1 MPVQPLSPEQ
11 LRRTCDPAQFTF
23 KTTAELTKTD
33 GIFGQP
39 RGLRAL
45 EFGIGIRS
53 HGYNIYVLGET
64 GTGRTSAIYN
74 YLRRETRDQETP
86 FDWVYVHNF
95 SIPHQP
101 RAIEFPAGQGAQ
113 FKKQMEN
120 LVASLRDDLPKSFT
134 TEEYNEEVDD
144 IWNRMEI
151 KQSLLMR
158 DLERKARDV
167 RFRVIKAASGLS
179 IAPMVG
185 DEVMTAEHYA
195 ALSLDQQDEID
206 VNQQQLEH
214 DLEQMLVAARTAQQ
228 QARTQLEELDRRV
241 AQRAIAHHVTDL
253 RELYEDH
260 DEVLLYLS
268 EVHDD
273 VLENVAEFRPDPND
287 PSKEPELRRY
297 GVNMFVDNGKTE
309 GAPVYV
315 EQIPTYNH
323 LMGRI
328 EYEMRDGV
336 MSTHFSNIKP
346 GSLHRA
352 NGGYLIIDA
361 LDLLRDINAWEA
373 MKQSIKGR
381 KIVLQPSNTIDNSG
395 RVLAKTIDPEAIPL
409 DIKIIL
415 IGPEDLYYGLYEQE
429 EDFNELFK
437 VKADFGSR
445 MERDNGHEMEYAKFI
460 AARCNEEKLPHFD
473 PSAVARVIE
482 YGSELSES
490 QRKLTAR
497 FRVLADLVR
506 ESAFWATQAKAE
518 IVTSKHV
525 QQALDERIGRSN
537 KLEKIIDEQI
547 QEGLLMID
555 VTGERIGQ
563 VNGLSVLDIGDYSF
577 GRPSRI
583 TARTYAGSGVM
594 QIEREV
600 DMSDPIHDKGMLI
613 MMGYLGGQYAQE
625 HPLSFGAS
633 LTFEQNYAG
642 IGGDSASSAE
652 LYALLSALGN
662 FPLKQGIAVTG
673 SINQYGDIQPIGGA
687 TEKIEGFFRVCSH
700 DGLTGDQGVII
711 PHANVNDLMLHQDV
725 INAVEAKQFSIWA
738 IKNIAQGL
746 EILTGRCIGERDE
759 NREYP
764 SDSING
770 IVQGKL
776 DQLAKRDDGSDD
788 EDEDDET

>member
-1 MPVQPLSPEQ
+1 MSVTPLSPEQ
-11 LRRTCDPAQFTF
+11 LRRICDPAQFKF
-23 KTTAELTKTD
+23 KTTAELTETD

-39 RGLRAL
+39 RGVRAL
-45 EFGIGIRS
+45 DFGIGIRS

-64 GTGRTSAIYN
+64 GTGRTSVIFN
-74 YLRRETRDQETP
+74 YLRAKTREQETP
-86 FDWVYVHNF
+86 FDWIYVHNF

-134 TEEYNEEVDD
+134 TEAYNEEVDD
-144 IWNRMEI
+144 LWNRMEI

-158 DLERKARDV
+158 ELERKARDV
-167 RFRVIKAASGLS
+167 GFRVIKAASGLS

-195 ALSLDQQDEID
+195 ALTLDEQDEID
-206 VNQQQLEH
+206 VNQQELEH
-214 DLEQMLVAARTAQQ
+214 DLEQMLAAARTAQQ

-241 AQRAIAHHVTDL
+241 AQQAISHHVTEL
-253 RELYEDH
+253 RELYNDH
-260 DEVLLYLS
+260 AEVLLYLS

-273 VLENVAEFRPDPND
+273 VLENVGEFRPDPNRPD
-287 PSKEPELRRY
+287 KEPDLSRY

-346 GSLHRA
+346 GSLHKA
-352 NGGYLIIDA
+352 NGGYLIMDA
-361 LDLLRDINAWEA
+361 LDLLRDISAWEA
-373 MKQSIKGR
+373 LKQSIKGR

-415 IGPEDLYYGLYEQE
+415 IGPEDLYYGLFEQE

-445 MERDNGHEMEYAKFI
+445 MNRDNGHEMAYAKFI

-473 PSAVARVIE
+473 PSAVARVVE

-490 QRKLTAR
+490 QTKLTAR

-506 ESAFWATQAKAE
+506 ESAFWTIQAGANV
-518 IVTSKHV
+518 VTRQHV
-525 QQALDERIGRSN
+525 QHALDERIGRSN
-537 KLEKIIDEQI
+537 KLEVIIDEQI
-547 QEGLLMID
+547 EEGLLMIAVD
-555 VTGERIGQ
+555 GERIGQ

-600 DMSDPIHDKGMLI
+600 DMSDPIHDKGVLI
-613 MMGYLGGQYAQE
+613 MMGYMGGQYAQE

-662 FPLKQGIAVTG
+662 IPLKQGIAVTG

-700 DGLTGDQGVII
+700 AGLTGEQGVVI
-711 PHANVNDLMLHQDV
+711 PRSNVKDLMLHQDV
-725 INAVEAKQFSIWA
+725 IDAVKAGQFTIWA
-738 IKNIAQGL
+738 IENVTEGL
-746 EILTGRCIGERDE
+746 EILTGHCVGKRDE
-759 NREYP
+759 DGEYP
-764 SDSING
+764 PDSIHG
-770 IVQGKL
+770 IVQAKL
-776 DQLAKRDDGSDD
+776 DLLAKRHDDSDD
-788 EDEDDET
+788 EEEEEE

>member
-1 MPVQPLSPEQ
+1 MPVKSLSPKQ
-11 LRRTCDPAQFTF
+11 LRRTCDPAQFKF
-23 KTTAELTKTD
+23 ETTAELTETD

-39 RGLRAL
+39 RGVRAL

-64 GTGRTSAIYN
+64 GTGRTSAIYK
-74 YLRRETRDQETP
+74 YLRAKTRVQETP

-113 FKKQMEN
+113 FKRQMEN

-134 TEEYNEEVDD
+134 TEEYNDEVDD
-144 IWNRMEI
+144 LWNRMEI

-158 DLERKARDV
+158 DLERRARDV
-167 RFRVIKAASGLS
+167 GFRVIKAASGLS

-185 DEVMTAEHYA
+185 DEVMTAEYYA
-195 ALSLDQQDEID
+195 GLTLDEQDEID
-206 VNQQQLEH
+206 VNQQELEH
-214 DLEQMLVAARTAQQ
+214 ALEQMMDAARKAQQ

-241 AQRAIAHHVTDL
+241 AQQAIAHHVTDL
-253 RELYEDH
+253 RELYDDH

-273 VLENVAEFRPDPND
+273 VLKNVGEFRPDPKK
-287 PSKEPELRRY
+287 PTKEPDLRRY

-309 GAPVYV
+309 GSPVYV

-346 GSLHRA
+346 GSLHKA
-352 NGGYLIIDA
+352 NGGYLILDA
-361 LDLLRDINAWEA
+361 LDLLRDVSAWEA
-373 MKQSIKGR
+373 LKQSIKGR

-445 MERDNGHEMEYAKFI
+445 MDRDKGHEMEYARFV
-460 AARCNEEKLPHFD
+460 AARCNQEQLPHFD
-473 PSAVARVIE
+473 PSAVARVVE

-506 ESAFWATQAKAE
+506 EAAFWAMQAEAE
-518 IVTSKHV
+518 VVTGNHV
-525 QQALDERIGRSN
+525 QQALDERVGRSN

-547 QEGLLMID
+547 HEGLLMID
-555 VTGERIGQ
+555 VTGQRIGQ

-600 DMSDPIHDKGMLI
+600 DMSDPIHDKGVLI
-613 MMGYLGGQYAQE
+613 MMGYMGGQYAQE
-625 HPLSFGAS
+625 NPLSFGAS

-662 FPLKQGIAVTG
+662 IPLKQGIAVTG

-687 TEKIEGFFRVCSH
+687 TEKIEGFFRVCRH
-700 DGLTGDQGVII
+700 EGLTGEQGVII
-711 PHANVNDLMLHQDV
+711 PQSNVKDLMLHQDV
-725 INAVEAKQFSIWA
+725 IDAVSAGQFNVWA
-738 IKNIAQGL
+738 IDNATQGL
-746 EILTGRCIGERDE
+746 EILTGRCVGKWDE
-759 NREYP
+759 NGEYP
-764 SDSING
+764 ADSIHG
-770 IVQGKL
+770 IVQAKL
-776 DQLAKRDDGSDD
+776 DQLAKRDDDSGTA
-788 EDEDDET
+788 DEDDDS

>member
-11 LRRTCDPAQFTF
+11 LRRTCDPKQFKF
-23 KTTAELTKTD
+23 ETTAELTETD

-39 RGLRAL
+39 RGVRAL
-45 EFGIGIRS
+45 EFGIEIRS

-64 GTGRTSAIYN
+64 GTGRTSAIYK
-74 YLRRETRDQETP
+74 YLRKKTRDQETP

-167 RFRVIKAASGLS
+167 GFRVIKAASGLS

-195 ALSLDQQDEID
+195 GLTLDQQDEID
-206 VNQQQLEH
+206 VNQQELEH
-214 DLEQMLVAARTAQQ
+214 DLEQMMAAARTAQQ
-228 QARTQLEELDRRV
+228 QARTYLEELDRRV
-241 AQRAIAHHVTDL
+241 AQRSIAHHVTEL
-253 RELYEDH
+253 RELYKDH

-273 VLENVAEFRPDPND
+273 VLENVGEFRPDPNNSD
-287 PSKEPELRRY
+287 KEPKLRRY

-346 GSLHRA
+346 GSLHKA
-352 NGGYLIIDA
+352 NGGYLILDA

-373 MKQSIKGR
+373 LKQSIKGR

-409 DIKIIL
+409 DIKVIL
-415 IGPEDLYYGLYEQE
+415 IGPEDLYYGLFEQE

-445 MERDNGHEMEYAKFI
+445 MSRDKGHEIEYAKFI
-460 AARCNEEKLPHFD
+460 AARCNGEKLPHFD

-506 ESAFWATQAKAE
+506 ESAFWATRVGAE
-518 IVTSKHV
+518 IVTRDHV
-525 QQALDERIGRSN
+525 QEALDERIGRSN

-547 QEGLLMID
+547 REGLLMID
-555 VTGERIGQ
+555 VTGKRIGQ

-600 DMSDPIHDKGMLI
+600 DMSDPIHDKGVLI
-613 MMGYLGGQYAQE
+613 MMGYMGGQYAQE

-652 LYALLSALGN
+652 LYALLSALGDI
-662 FPLKQGIAVTG
+662 PLKQGIAVTG

-687 TEKIEGFFRVCSH
+687 TEKIEGFFRVCSY

-711 PHANVNDLMLHQDV
+711 PQSNVKDLMLHQEV
-725 INAVEAKQFSIWA
+725 ITAVKAKKFNIWA
-738 IKNIAQGL
+738 IENIVQGL
-746 EILTGRCIGERDE
+746 EILTDHCVGKRDKHG
-759 NREYP
+759 EYP
-764 SDSING
+764 ADSIHG
-770 IVQGKL
+770 IVQRKL
-776 DQLAKRDDGSDD
+776 DQLAKRGD
-788 EDEDDET
+788 EDEEDEE